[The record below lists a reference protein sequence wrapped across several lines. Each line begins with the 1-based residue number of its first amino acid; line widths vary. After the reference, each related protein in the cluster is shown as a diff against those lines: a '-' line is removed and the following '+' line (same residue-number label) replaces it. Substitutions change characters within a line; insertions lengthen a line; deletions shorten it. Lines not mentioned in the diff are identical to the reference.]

1 MKLSGA
7 ESEQTQER
15 ERQSIIHQI
24 NPHFVFNTLATIRI
38 ITRVNSDLAYD
49 MIYDFSKYLRA
60 VIQSLT
66 NPENITFKEE
76 MDYVISYT
84 NLQRI
89 RFGDNIG
96 INIDIRETD
105 FMIPPMALQPLLENA
120 IIHGLKKGKLK
131 GRVSIRSYQNTEE
144 YIVQVEDD
152 GAGFDVKKYN
162 GIPEEGSLKESGL
175 QRVRNRLEQM
185 LGGKL
190 EVKSTIGK
198 GTVVTL
204 HIPRLPEDK

>member
-1 MKLSGA
+1 MESYGA
-7 ESEQTQER
+7 ESEQRQER

-38 ITRVNSDLAYD
+38 ITRVNADLAYD

-66 NPENITFKEE
+66 NPENITFREE

-96 INIDIRETD
+96 IHVDIREND

-131 GRVSIRSYQNTEE
+131 GTVSIRSCQNTEG

-162 GIPEEGSLKESGL
+162 RIPENGSRKESGL
-175 QRVRNRLEQM
+175 QRVSNRLEQM
-185 LGGKL
+185 LGGTL